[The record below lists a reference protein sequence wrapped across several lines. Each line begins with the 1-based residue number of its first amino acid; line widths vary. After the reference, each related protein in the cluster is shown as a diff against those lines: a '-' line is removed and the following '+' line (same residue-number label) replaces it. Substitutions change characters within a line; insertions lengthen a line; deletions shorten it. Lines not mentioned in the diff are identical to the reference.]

1 MTEMEIN
8 KHNVI
13 LIGGSTPLQKLL
25 PVFFNKS
32 SINIVAVFL
41 DPIVD
46 KSALMFCKNNQIT
59 CYSYSEIDEQLEQLN
74 ALNID
79 WLFNINS
86 TIILSNKILNLPS
99 NGSLNFHP
107 GLLPS
112 YAGLHTHQWAIR
124 NNEKEFGVTLHWM
137 EQGIDKGDI
146 AFNKVFKLTGKE
158 TGLNL
163 FLKCLKEGIALVN
176 TALDYIT
183 NGKEIPAVKQDLSKR
198 KLYTNK
204 MAKNGSINWDMEY
217 SNLMNF
223 FRAVDYKPF
232 ESPTYHPHTFL
243 DGKKIFFDKIEQSSE
258 YEKLD
263 HRRITITKDGQ
274 ILIGLKDFNV
284 QVKPNIKKSEFDKKE
299 DLLVFIANSSMKLI

>member
-1 MTEMEIN
+1 MEIS

-13 LIGGSTPLQKLL
+13 IIGGATPLQKLL

-41 DPIVD
+41 NPKVD
-46 KSALMFCKNNQIT
+46 HSAFMFCNKNQIT

-86 TIILSNKILNLPS
+86 TIILSDKILNIPS
-99 NGSLNFHP
+99 NGALNFHP
-107 GLLPS
+107 GLLPA

-137 EQGIDKGDI
+137 EPGIDKGDI
-146 AFNKVFKLTGKE
+146 AFKTVFKLTGKE
-158 TGLNL
+158 TGLSL
-163 FLKCLKEGIALVN
+163 FLKCLKEGIELVN

-183 NGKEIPAVKQDLSKR
+183 NGKEIPAVKQDLFKR

-204 MAKNGSINWDMEY
+204 MAKNGSINWDIEY
-217 SNLMNF
+217 CNLQNF

-232 ESPTYHPHTFL
+232 ESPTYHPNTIL
-243 DGKKIFFDKIEQSSE
+243 DGKKIFFDKIEQSSD

-263 HRRITITKDGQ
+263 HRKITITKDSQ
-274 ILIGLKDFNV
+274 ILIGLKDSNV
-284 QVKPNIKKSEFDKKE
+284 LAKPNIKKSEFDKME
-299 DLLVFIANSSMKLI
+299 DLLVFIAKSSKKLT